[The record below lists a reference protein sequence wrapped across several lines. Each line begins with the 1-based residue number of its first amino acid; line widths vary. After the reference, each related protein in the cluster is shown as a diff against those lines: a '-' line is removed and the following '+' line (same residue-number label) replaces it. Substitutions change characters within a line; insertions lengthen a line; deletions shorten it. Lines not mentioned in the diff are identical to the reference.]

1 MDIDLIGMP
10 IDHGAGRRGVD
21 MGPSAIRY
29 AGLAEKLVS
38 LGHSVRDLGNVEM
51 PILETCTADE
61 PQLRY
66 IHCIV
71 PAARRLMGE
80 VMRSVRAGR
89 IPLTLGGDHSLS
101 LGSIRG
107 AARGRRLGVLW
118 IDAHGD
124 FNTDETTPSGNI
136 HGMVLAALC
145 GFGDPRL
152 VDLIQSPGDE
162 PAGILAPENVVLIG
176 ARDLDS
182 GERALLAESAV
193 NVFSMHDVDRLG
205 MAQVMEKALTL
216 ALHGADALYLSFD
229 LDSIDPM
236 TAPGVGTAVDGGL
249 TYREAHL
256 VSEMVA
262 ESGRLIGMD
271 LVEVNPIL
279 DIRNRTA
286 RMAINLALSAL
297 GERIW

>member
-1 MDIDLIGMP
+1 MEIDLIGMP

-29 AGLAEKLVS
+29 AGLAEQLAA
-38 LGHSVRDLGNVEM
+38 LGHTVNDLGNIEL

-61 PQLRY
+61 PDLRY

-71 PAARRLMGE
+71 PAARRLMGK
-80 VMRSVRAGR
+80 VRRSLRAGR
-89 IPLTLGGDHSLS
+89 FPLVLGGDHSLS
-101 LGSIRG
+101 LGSVRG
-107 AARGRRLGVLW
+107 AARDRKLGVLW

-124 FNTDETTPSGNI
+124 FNVQETTPSGNI

-145 GFGDPRL
+145 GYGDPRL
-152 VDLIQSPGDE
+152 VELIQSPSDE
-162 PAGILAPENVVLIG
+162 PAGILAQENVVVIG
-176 ARDLDS
+176 ARDLDP
-182 GERALLAESAV
+182 GERALLAESRV

-205 MAQVMEKALTL
+205 IARVMEQALTL
-216 ALHGADALYLSFD
+216 ALHGTDGLYLSFD
-229 LDSIDPM
+229 LDSVDPL
-236 TAPGVGTAVDGGL
+236 TAPGVGTAVAGGL

-256 VSEMVA
+256 VGEMVA
-262 ESGRLIGMD
+262 ETGQLVGMD

-279 DIRNRTA
+279 DLENRTA
-286 RMAINLALSAL
+286 SMAINLALSAL